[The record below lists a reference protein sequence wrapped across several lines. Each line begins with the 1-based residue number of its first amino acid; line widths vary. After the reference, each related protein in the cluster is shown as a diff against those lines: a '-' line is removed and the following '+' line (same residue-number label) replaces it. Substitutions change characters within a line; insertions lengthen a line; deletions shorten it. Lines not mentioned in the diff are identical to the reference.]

1 MGVLAM
7 GAAAARA
14 RAAARDRIE
23 ESFMVGGERDLLFF
37 LRGEEVEVEVEVKD
51 WD

>member
-1 MGVLAM
+1 M

-23 ESFMVGGERDLLFF
+23 ESFMVGAAVIHFFIFLF
-37 LRGEEVEVEVEVKD
+37 LPRGGKVEAKIEVKD